1 MQDSLSF
8 GGELSETKLKLN
20 LTKGNDTM
28 SNQIT
33 TAFVQQY
40 SSNVQMLSQQMGSVL
55 RGAVDVESVVGKN
68 AFFDQVGKT
77 TAQLRTSRHADT
89 PQLDTPHSRR
99 RVTLADYE
107 WADLIDNAD
116 KVRLLI
122 DPTSSYAKAAAAAM
136 GRAMDDVIITALGGT
151 AYTGETGSTSVSLP
165 SSQKTSTSSQSDG
178 LTIAKLL
185 AAKKI
190 LDLNDVDPSIQR
202 YIVCGPTQIS
212 DLLGTTQVTSSDF
225 NTVKALAQGQIDSF
239 LGFKFI
245 VSNRLNFDATNTDD
259 RLVFAFTQDAIKLA
273 IGQDVVARIDE
284 RADKSYST
292 QVYYSMS
299 IGATR
304 MEEEKVVQIPCDE

>member
-1 MQDSLSF
+1 
-8 GGELSETKLKLN
+8 
-20 LTKGNDTM
+20 M

-40 SSNVQMLSQQMGSVL
+40 SSNVQMLSQQMGSYL
-55 RGAVDVESVVGKN
+55 RSAADVETIVGKN

-89 PQLDTPHSRR
+89 PQIDTPHSRR
-99 RVTLADYE
+99 RVSLGDYE
-107 WADLIDNAD
+107 WADLIDNQD
-116 KVRLLI
+116 KVRMLI

-151 AYTGETGSTSVSLP
+151 SYTGETGATSVSLP
-165 SSQKTSTSSQSDG
+165 SGQKPYSASNQTDG
-178 LTIAKLL
+178 LTITKLL
-185 AAKKI
+185 EAKKI

-202 YIVCGPTQIS
+202 YLVCGPKQIS
-212 DLLGTTQVTSSDF
+212 DLLGTTQITSADF
-225 NTVKALAQGQIDSF
+225 NTVKALAQGQVDSF

-245 VSNRLNFDATNTDD
+245 VSNRLAFDATNTDD
-259 RLVFAFTQDAIKLA
+259 RLCYAFTADAIKLA
-273 IGQDVVARIDE
+273 IGKDVMARIDE

-292 QVYYSMS
+292 QVYYCMS

-304 MEEEKVVQIPCDE
+304 MEEEKVVQIACDE

>member
-1 MQDSLSF
+1 
-8 GGELSETKLKLN
+8 
-20 LTKGNDTM
+20 M

-40 SSNVQMLSQQMGSVL
+40 SSNVQMLSQQMGSYL

-99 RVTLADYE
+99 RVSLADYE

-136 GRAMDDVIITALGGT
+136 GRAMDDVIIAALGGT
-151 AYTGETGSTSVSLP
+151 AFSGETGSTSVPLP
-165 SSQKTSTSSQSDG
+165 SGQKPYTASQGNDAAGG
-178 LTIAKLL
+178 LSITKLL
-185 AAKKI
+185 EAKKI
-190 LDLNDVDPSIQR
+190 LDLADVDPSIQR
-202 YIVCGPTQIS
+202 YFVCGPTQIS
-212 DLLGTTQVTSSDF
+212 NLLGTTQITSSDF
-225 NTVKALAQGQIDSF
+225 NTVKALAQGQVDSF

-245 VSNRLNFDATNTDD
+245 VSNRLVFDATNTDD
-259 RLVFAFTQDAIKLA
+259 RLCYAFTQDAIKLA
-273 IGQDVVARIDE
+273 IGQDVIARIDE

-292 QVYYSMS
+292 QVYYCMS

-304 MEEEKVVQIPCDE
+304 MEEEKVVQIACDE

>member
-1 MQDSLSF
+1 
-8 GGELSETKLKLN
+8 
-20 LTKGNDTM
+20 M

-55 RGAVDVESVVGKN
+55 RGVVDVESVTGKS

-77 TAQLRTSRHADT
+77 TAVVRSSRHADT
-89 PQLDTPHSRR
+89 PQIDTPHSRR

-136 GRAMDDVIITALGGT
+136 GRAMDDVIIAALGGT
-151 AYTGETGSTSVSLP
+151 AYTGETGSTSVVLP
-165 SSQKTSTSSQSDG
+165 AAQKPYSSSQSDG
-178 LTIAKLL
+178 LTITKLL
-185 AAKKI
+185 EAKRLLDAA
-190 LDLNDVDPSIQR
+190 DVDPSLQR
-202 YIVCGPTQIS
+202 YLVCGPKQIG
-212 DLLGTTQVTSSDF
+212 DLLGTAQVTSSDY
-225 NTVKALAQGQIDSF
+225 NTVKALARGEVDSF

-245 VSNRLNFDATNTDD
+245 VTNRLKLDATNTDD
-259 RLVFAFTQDAIKLA
+259 RLAYAFTADAIKLA
-273 IGQDVVARIDE
+273 IGQDVLARIDE

-292 QVYYSMS
+292 QVYYAMS

-304 MEEEKVVQIPCDE
+304 MEEEKVVEIACDE

>member
-1 MQDSLSF
+1 
-8 GGELSETKLKLN
+8 
-20 LTKGNDTM
+20 M

-55 RGAVDVESVVGKN
+55 RGVVDVESVTGKS

-77 TAQLRTSRHADT
+77 TAVVRSSRHADT
-89 PQLDTPHSRR
+89 PQIDTPHSRR

-136 GRAMDDVIITALGGT
+136 GRAMDDVIIAALGGT
-151 AYTGETGSTSVSLP
+151 AYTGETGSTSVALP
-165 SSQKTSTSSQSDG
+165 AAQKPYSSSQSDG
-178 LTIAKLL
+178 LTITKLL
-185 AAKKI
+185 EAKRLLDAA
-190 LDLNDVDPSIQR
+190 DVDPSLQR
-202 YIVCGPTQIS
+202 YLVCGPKQIG

-225 NTVKALAQGQIDSF
+225 NTVKALAQGQVDSF

-245 VSNRLNFDATNTDD
+245 VTNRLKLDATNTDD
-259 RLVFAFTQDAIKLA
+259 RLAYAFTADAIKLA
-273 IGQDVVARIDE
+273 IGQDVLARIDE

-292 QVYYSMS
+292 QVYYAMS

-304 MEEEKVVQIPCDE
+304 MEEEKVVEIACDE